1 MSVNSRPALVT
12 GGAGF
17 IGSNLV
23 DYLLDNG
30 ERVRVVD
37 NFSTGRTPFLQHS
50 HPNLEIMSADLT
62 DPSTCDSAV
71 EGCSV
76 VFHLAANADV
86 RYGWTEPMR
95 DMEQNARVTQHLLE
109 SCRVNSVR
117 RFVFSSTGSIYGNA
131 VQIPT
136 SEDCSFPIQTS
147 LYGASKLAAEGLICA
162 YAEAGFIDPTIFRF
176 VSILGPRYTHGHVF
190 DFVKQLINDPS
201 NLLVLGDGNQTKSYL
216 HVFDCVRAM
225 YQASHSDTLSGIFN
239 LGTREAITVNESIG
253 IISKE
258 LDCVPHRLYSGGIQG
273 WVGDSPR
280 ILLNTDRIESTGW
293 RPSKSIEESVRE
305 TVTWLIANQWVFGE
319 N

>member
-1 MSVNSRPALVT
+1 MIVNSRPVLVT

-37 NFSTGRTPFLQHS
+37 NFSTGRTPFLQHG

-95 DMEQNARVTQHLLE
+95 DMEQNARVTQLLLE

-136 SEDCSFPIQTS
+136 SEDCPFPIQTS

-201 NLLVLGDGNQTKSYL
+201 NLFVLGDGNQTKSYL

-225 YQASHSDTLSGIFN
+225 YQASQSNTLSGIFN

-258 LDCVPHRLYSGGIQG
+258 LDCVPQRLYSGGIQG

-293 RPSKSIEESVRE
+293 HPSKSIEESVRE